1 MQETANPEL
10 DSLPV
15 GHVCQRCRVRG
26 AALCSVLDCNALA
39 EFKRLGPTLRLSAG
53 QTLFRE
59 GDPDSRVFTLTRGS
73 LRLYRLLPD
82 GRRQVVGFKF
92 AGDFLGISLH
102 EQHRFTV
109 DVIEDAEL
117 CSFARSRFMEFL
129 SRHPALEYRLYRFAA
144 DELVAAQEQFVLLGR
159 KSANERV
166 ASFLLHL
173 ANRPKQPDEGTT
185 AIVNLSMS
193 RSDIADYLGL
203 TKETISRA
211 LSSFRARRLIRFRS
225 MHQVEII
232 NRKALESAA
241 EDEA

>member
-1 MQETANPEL
+1 MQETNPEL

-15 GHVCQRCRVRG
+15 GHVCQRCHVRG
-26 AALCSVLDCNALA
+26 VALCSALDCNALA

-59 GDPDSRVFTLTRGS
+59 GDPAARVFTLTRGS
-73 LRLYRLLPD
+73 LKLYKLLPD
-82 GRRQVVGFKF
+82 GRRQIVGFKF
-92 AGDFLGISLH
+92 AGDFLGISVD

-109 DVIEDAEL
+109 DVIEDAEF
-117 CSFARSRFMEFL
+117 CSFPRSRFLKFL
-129 SRHPALEYRLYRFAA
+129 SQHRALEYQLYRFAA
-144 DELVAAQEQFVLLGR
+144 QELVAAQEQSVLLGR

-173 ANRPKQPDEGTT
+173 AKRPKQPDGGTT
-185 AIVNLSMS
+185 GIVKLSMS
-193 RSDIADYLGL
+193 RADIADYLGL
-203 TKETISRA
+203 TKETVSRV

-225 MHQVEII
+225 MHEVEII
-232 NRKALESAA
+232 DRESLESAA